1 MPWCSQRLLPALIVV
16 FAQAFATPIAIGQTE
31 SERFNIDRYVIEGNS
46 LLQPAEIDAL
56 LKPFT
61 GPKRE
66 YGDVQRALE
75 ALELRYREKGF
86 AAVQVHVPE
95 QELGGSVKL
104 SVIEPSIR
112 RVSIEGA
119 KFNTTDN
126 IRAALPAVRE
136 GGFPNAVAISEN
148 VQLANEN
155 PSRRLD
161 VVLKGTD
168 QEGLI
173 DVDVR
178 VDDSS
183 PHKITLSADNTGNA
197 ATGQYRTGISY
208 QHGNLFNRDHVA
220 TLSYQTAPG
229 KVDQVSIYS
238 MSYRLPLYTRGD
250 SIDVIVAKS
259 DVDAGQSATV
269 AGPLAF
275 AGKGDIYGLRY
286 NWLLPRRGEY
296 SHRVVFGFDQRAF
309 RNTCTIGGVAVI
321 AGAPACGPAGLDVT
335 VRPLSIAYSGV
346 WANPG
351 SQSDFTVSYNMNWP
365 GASRGTAAD
374 IAAARPSPTGGLG
387 APGRYA
393 ILRAGASHF
402 RAFASDWQARAAIS
416 MQYTHQALVSGE
428 QFGIAGAGSVRG
440 FSEREVAR
448 DTGHFANLELYT
460 PNFGPKLG
468 IDGSSVRL
476 LTYYDFGYAA
486 NNPLQGETR
495 QKASISAVGVG
506 LRWQH
511 ERSFS
516 WRLDVSQVTDPA
528 GAKLPN
534 ARRAQ
539 FALNY
544 TF

>member
-1 MPWCSQRLLPALIVV
+1 
-16 FAQAFATPIAIGQTE
+16 
-31 SERFNIDRYVIEGNS
+31 
-46 LLQPAEIDAL
+46 
-56 LKPFT
+56 
-61 GPKRE
+61 
-66 YGDVQRALE
+66 
-75 ALELRYREKGF
+75 
-86 AAVQVHVPE
+86 
-95 QELGGSVKL
+95 
-104 SVIEPSIR
+104 
-112 RVSIEGA
+112 
-119 KFNTTDN
+119 
-126 IRAALPAVRE
+126 
-136 GGFPNAVAISEN
+136 
-148 VQLANEN
+148 
-155 PSRRLD
+155 
-161 VVLKGTD
+161 
-168 QEGLI
+168 
-173 DVDVR
+173 
-178 VDDSS
+178 
-183 PHKITLSADNTGNA
+183 
-197 ATGQYRTGISY
+197 
-208 QHGNLFNRDHVA
+208 
-220 TLSYQTAPG
+220 
-229 KVDQVSIYS
+229 
-238 MSYRLPLYTRGD
+238 
-250 SIDVIVAKS
+250 
-259 DVDAGQSATV
+259 
-269 AGPLAF
+269 
-275 AGKGDIYGLRY
+275 
-286 NWLLPRRGEY
+286 
-296 SHRVVFGFDQRAF
+296 VFGFDQRAF
-309 RNTCTIGGVAVI
+309 RNTCTIGGVAVL

-374 IAAARPSPTGGLG
+374 ISAARPSPTGGVG

-460 PNFGPKLG
+460 PNFGPRIG
-468 IDGSSVRL
+468 IDGSSIRL

-516 WRLDVSQVTDPA
+516 WRLDVSQVADPA